1 MTTPMYWVSNDIC
14 YQGATLNKYVHAAA
28 IPDSRQ
34 CAGPEIRGQGGVV
47 GTCDQAGWTAQ
58 KPTIK
63 VDTCHLG
70 PIPFGVWE
78 KSQPSLLILVI

>member
-14 YQGATLNKYVHAAA
+14 YQGATENKYVHAAA

-47 GTCDQAGWTAQ
+47 GTCN
-58 KPTIK
+58 
-63 VDTCHLG
+63 
-70 PIPFGVWE
+70 
-78 KSQPSLLILVI
+78 